1 MRVLRR
7 RFGEAADQVRP
18 AIDAIDSLKVLES
31 LVDVALDAPTLQAFA
46 EALPRD
52 ASSAS

>member
-1 MRVLRR
+1 
-7 RFGEAADQVRP
+7 VRP
-18 AIDAIDSLKVLES
+18 AIDSIDSLEVLEA
-31 LVDVALDAPTLQAFA
+31 LLDVALDAPTLQAFA